1 MMIKARRQNSLLAI
15 LSVLVGI
22 LVLQNTATVETRLLF
37 FTVSAPRAVLLT
49 ATLLIGF
56 ALGILVSLRF
66 GSKNN
71 KS

>member
-1 MMIKARRQNSLLAI
+1 MGRTRIIGIAI